1 MARNRP
7 SGSYSRPERFNLR
20 LDTQTWARTMIL
32 FEKVRRDRGLEC
44 KADVWE
50 AVILPFL
57 ERAAAQIPRPRP
69 TEGER
74 QMRLAL

>member
-1 MARNRP
+1 
-7 SGSYSRPERFNLR
+7 
-20 LDTQTWARTMIL
+20 MIL

-69 TEGER
+69 TEDER